1 MVIDR
6 FMTACRTA
14 RFLFCLRFA
23 SVWCRARMA
32 SMASKQT
39 HYDVLQISHTATANQ
54 IKAAYHSLILRCH
67 PDKLP
72 SIPTNVDRAFG
83 KTKSSES
90 LSAID
95 MDQED
100 EASDENARDSSN
112 KSVDISPS
120 IAAEMHFPAAPWTD
134 EGASTQTTTTFHHI
148 HAAYNCLRDPEK
160 RRQYDESMS
169 RNEEREERKWKA
181 SSSVNLSEMECDWCC
196 VVDEGDSENMC
207 TADGDAALHK
217 VYFYPCRCGDTF
229 QVVEEEL
236 LETINNVKR
245 WDKHGMFTSRV
256 WQCESCSL
264 TIRIHIDINI
274 K

>member
-1 MVIDR
+1 
-6 FMTACRTA
+6 
-14 RFLFCLRFA
+14 
-23 SVWCRARMA
+23 MA
-32 SMASKQT
+32 TVASKQT
-39 HYDVLQISHTATANQ
+39 HYDVLQISNKATANQ
-54 IKAAYHSLILRCH
+54 IKAAYHSFILRCH

-72 SIPTNVDRAFG
+72 SIPKNVDRAVG
-83 KTKSSES
+83 ERKSSES

-100 EASDENARDSSN
+100 EVSDENTRDSSN
-112 KSVDISPS
+112 KSVGISSS
-120 IAAEMHFPAAPWTD
+120 IAAEMNFPTSPCTD
-134 EGASTQTTTTFHHI
+134 EGASTQTTTIFHHI
-148 HAAYNCLRDPEK
+148 QAAYNCLRDPEK

-169 RNEEREERKWKA
+169 RNEEREERIWKA

-196 VVDEGDSENMC
+196 VVDEGDSENESNDMGA
-207 TADGDAALHK
+207 ADGDAALHK

-236 LETINNVKR
+236 LETIDNVKR
-245 WDKHGMFTSRV
+245 WDKHGIFTSRV

-264 TIRIHIDINI
+264 SIRIHIDINI